1 MVARIIKWLTPLKI
15 SIGLIC
21 CLHLGLRLDA
31 AIATTAQRDSL
42 ARVYTSQLGVAEATG
57 RNDGPQ
63 VEAYQRVTG
72 NRRGDAWCASFVAWC
87 YKQVG
92 VKRVG
97 NGAAASWFKQPIY
110 VRNTHGIRR
119 FSQLAAKRGNTGS
132 LFYQKLGR
140 IGHIFFID
148 DVRGEWVITVEGN
161 TNNGQS
167 REGDG
172 VYKLRR
178 RIRNIYSVSTAL

>member
-1 MVARIIKWLTPLKI
+1 MVGVTNINRAFKI
-15 SIGLIC
+15 AIGLIC
-21 CLHLGLRLDA
+21 GLHYCVCTNA
-31 AIATTAQRDSL
+31 AITTTAQRDSL
-42 ARVYTSQLGVAEATG
+42 AKVYTSQLGVAEATG

-63 VEAYQRVTG
+63 VEAYQRTTG
-72 NRRGDAWCASFVAWC
+72 NRRGDAWCASFVKWC
-87 YKQVG
+87 YLQIG
-92 VKRVG
+92 VKAKG
-97 NGAAASWFKQPIY
+97 NGAAASWFKTVVY
-110 VRNTHGIRR
+110 NRSKHGLRQ
-119 FSQLAAKRGNTGS
+119 FNKLAAKRGNTGS
-132 LFYQKLGR
+132 LFYAKLNR

-178 RIRNIYSVSTAL
+178 RIRNIYSVSTQLP